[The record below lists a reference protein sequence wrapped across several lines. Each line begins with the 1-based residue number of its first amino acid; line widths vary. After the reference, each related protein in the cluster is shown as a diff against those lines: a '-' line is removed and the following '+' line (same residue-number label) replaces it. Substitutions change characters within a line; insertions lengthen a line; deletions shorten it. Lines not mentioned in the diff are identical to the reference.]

1 MIRQNSEGRVPS
13 LRSGLQLFVLTGAGI
28 SAESGIPVFQGTNW
42 RGYTH
47 YELANIEAWERD
59 PKLVWEYYSDRRAR
73 ARDAKP
79 NAAHIALA
87 QLEKDRG
94 AGGLFLCTQN
104 VDGLHEA
111 AGSQDVV
118 HIHGKLFES
127 RCAADCGRPAF
138 ADQNSYSSE
147 LPRCACGAFVRPN
160 VCWFGEQPYQ
170 LDRVYDALE
179 ACDVFVAIG
188 TSGSVQPVAS
198 FVTMLKQKSQP
209 ARTIF
214 LGLTEPANAGYF
226 DEVHLGPAVD
236 LVPQAVSSL
245 NKPTRQN

>member
-1 MIRQNSEGRVPS
+1 MKSRG
-13 LRSGLQLFVLTGAGI
+13 GTFVLTGAGI
-28 SAESGIPVFQGTNW
+28 SAESGIPVFQGTSW
-42 RGYTH
+42 RGHNH

-59 PKLVWEYYSDRRAR
+59 PELVWQYYSDRRAS

-87 QLEKDRG
+87 QWAALAEWAKGR

-111 AGSQDVV
+111 AGSGDVV

-127 RCAADCGRPAF
+127 RCAADCGQPPF
-138 ADQNSYSSE
+138 ADHNGYFQGE
-147 LPRCACGAFVRPN
+147 LPRCVCGALVRPN
-160 VCWFGEQPYQ
+160 VCWFGEQPYH
-170 LDRVYDALE
+170 LNRIYDALA
-179 ACDVFVAIG
+179 ACEVFIAIG

-198 FVTMLKQKSQP
+198 FVTMLKQQPQP

-214 LGLTEPANAGYF
+214 LGLAEPANAHAF
-226 DEVHLGPAVD
+226 DEVHLGPASQV
-236 LVPQAVSSL
+236 VPQVLHSL
-245 NKPTRQN
+245 SNLLQKK